1 MRSLAVLLAA
11 VVLPVLAAT
20 DRPAKAL
27 KPAEAAGYVNKKVT
41 VEMEVKSSGGKG
53 PWFLNS
59 EADFK
64 DAKNFTA
71 FLPRE
76 TLAKFK
82 QARIDDPAAH
92 FRGKTIRV
100 TGTVTLYRE
109 RPQIRVE
116 EPGQIR
122 VVDKQT
128 ATTDPFEMAKVQVV
142 RVELRTLDQALA
154 AYFVKHKE
162 YPKDWKPL
170 TEGATPYLERVPL
183 DPWKKPYQY
192 APAGKR
198 NGGKKPDVWTVTPSR
213 QVIGNWPEE
222 TKKGPSEAAPG
233 G

>member
-1 MRSLAVLLAA
+1 MRVLAVLLAA
-11 VVLPVLAAT
+11 VALPVLAAT

-27 KPAEAAGYVNKKVT
+27 KPAEAAGAVNKKVT

-64 DAKNFTA
+64 DAKNFTV
-71 FLPRE
+71 FLPKE
-76 TLAKFK
+76 TAAKFK
-82 QARIDDPAAH
+82 QAKIDDPAAQ
-92 FRGKTIRV
+92 FKGKTIRV
-100 TGTVTLYRE
+100 TGTVSLYRK

-122 VVDKQT
+122 VVDKQA
-128 ATTDPFEMAKVQVV
+128 ATPDPFEKAKVEVV
-142 RVELRTLDQALA
+142 RVELRTLDPALA
-154 AYFVKHKE
+154 AYFVKNNE

-192 APAGKR
+192 DPAGKR
-198 NGGKKPDVWTVTPSR
+198 NGGKKPDVWTVTPGK
-213 QVIGNWPEE
+213 QTIGNWPES
-222 TKKGPSEAAPG
+222 KDKAAPG